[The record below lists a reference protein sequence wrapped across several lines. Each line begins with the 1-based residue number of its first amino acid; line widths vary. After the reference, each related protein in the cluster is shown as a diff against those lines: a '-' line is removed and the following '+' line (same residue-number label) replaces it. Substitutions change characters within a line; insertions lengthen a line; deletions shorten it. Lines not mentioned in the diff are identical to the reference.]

1 MLHLVIL
8 KMIAERE
15 GKEWPEQ
22 YLWIEDNISEEI
34 DKVQNKMV
42 VPMLSQKEIEAA
54 VEDMVSC
61 GLLVKKHKKMFAVK
75 VSHSCQ
81 KPRILS

>member
-34 DKVQNKMV
+34 DKVQNKVV
-42 VPMLSQKEIEAA
+42 VPMLSQRNR
-54 VEDMVSC
+54 SC
-61 GLLVKKHKKMFAVK
+61 
-75 VSHSCQ
+75 
-81 KPRILS
+81 R